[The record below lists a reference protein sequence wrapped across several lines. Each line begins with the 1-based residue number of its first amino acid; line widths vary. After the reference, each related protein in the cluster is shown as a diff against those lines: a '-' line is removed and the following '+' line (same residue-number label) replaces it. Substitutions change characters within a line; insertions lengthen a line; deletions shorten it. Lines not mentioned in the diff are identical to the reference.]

1 MQYYVIKDK
10 NTGLYF
16 RGKGVNRWGKYLNQ
30 ASIYRIRGMAEHTL
44 EELSWR
50 KEQGIIVPIEI
61 IEMENDN
68 NDWK

>member
-1 MQYYVIKDK
+1 MQYYIIKDK

-16 RGKGVNRWGKYLNQ
+16 RGKGVNRWGKHLNQ
-30 ASIYRIRGMAEHTL
+30 ASIYRIKGMAEHTL

-50 KEQGIIVPIEI
+50 GEKGIIVPIEI

-68 NDWK
+68 ND